1 MEIAQLPPQ
10 GGTPM
15 NEITTDRYLNKLKKR
30 REVVIATLR
39 HLENEQ
45 REVEENNDWLD
56 HAAYESRVAL
66 LDRLTDGYLKESLE
80 IERALSRIND
90 RQYGFC
96 AACHEPIETRRLHA
110 FPEAEFCSGCKE
122 MREGFDAA

>member
-1 MEIAQLPPQ
+1 MEIAQLPLQ

-66 LDRLTDGYLKESLE
+66 LDRLTDGYLKESLA
-80 IERALSRIND
+80 IHRAMDRINE
-90 RQYGFC
+90 RKYGFC
-96 AACHEPIETRRLHA
+96 VACHEPIETRRLDA
-110 FPEAEFCSGCKE
+110 FPETEFCSGCKE
-122 MREGFDAA
+122 MREEFDAA